1 MVRKV
6 DHRSPVAA
14 PPTPISAAT
23 EQQQHDHNNQD
34 QFHRN
39 SPLTPTSVRRAPK
52 YSTAPSGY
60 CSCNLQSRSTCS
72 LGCEQFSSGPKRPS
86 LGPARDVVRQERGIG
101 AAARDNLL
109 RQRGCPS
116 LPIRCHFAKS

>member
-14 PPTPISAAT
+14 TPAPISAAT
-23 EQQQHDHNNQD
+23 EQQQHDNNNQD

-52 YSTAPSGY
+52 YSTAPSGD
-60 CSCNLQSRSTCS
+60 CS
-72 LGCEQFSSGPKRPS
+72 L
-86 LGPARDVVRQERGIG
+86 
-101 AAARDNLL
+101 
-109 RQRGCPS
+109 
-116 LPIRCHFAKS
+116 

>member
-14 PPTPISAAT
+14 TPAPISAAT
-23 EQQQHDHNNQD
+23 EQQQHDNNNQD

-60 CSCNLQSRSTCS
+60 CSRQSRKPRPICIPR
-72 LGCEQFSSGPKRPS
+72 CEQFCS
-86 LGPARDVVRQERGIG
+86 LQ
-101 AAARDNLL
+101 L
-109 RQRGCPS
+109 
-116 LPIRCHFAKS
+116 

>member
-14 PPTPISAAT
+14 PSTPKSAAT
-23 EQQQHDHNNQD
+23 EQQQHDNNNQN

-52 YSTAPSGY
+52 YLTEPSDY
-60 CSCNLQSRSTCS
+60 CSLQPVS
-72 LGCEQFSSGPKRPS
+72 LANVHPE
-86 LGPARDVVRQERGIG
+86 A
-101 AAARDNLL
+101 
-109 RQRGCPS
+109 
-116 LPIRCHFAKS
+116 